1 MVKMKYYDMKGTSNV
16 SQTYSELSGD
26 VKENALRSFIG
37 FYVNQYEAGSLEI
50 LSSKVSN
57 EVMSSINEILNQN
70 NFMGHGELVNESLRL
85 CKPYYEAILNK
96 LTDTEFDDDGE
107 PVVAWPDAWEDQE
120 EQLPTED

>member
-1 MVKMKYYDMKGTSNV
+1 MKGTSNV

-26 VKENALRSFIG
+26 AKENALRSFIG
-37 FYVNQYEAGSLEI
+37 FYVSQYKAGSLEI

-70 NFMGHGELVNESLRL
+70 SFMGHDELVNESLRL

-96 LTDTEFDDDGE
+96 LTDTKFDDDGE
-107 PVVAWPDAWEDQE
+107 PVVAWSDAWEDQE